1 MLRRLAVGAVV
12 ALGVAGLPAAALAQ
26 AWPTEKPIRLV
37 VPFPPGGGTDISARF
52 TADYLTQKL
61 GQSVVVENKPGAAT
75 AIGMDLVKQA
85 KPDGYT
91 LLWTTSDGMSIL
103 PAVKPTVPYK
113 IPDDYT
119 WVAGAVTYTLIV
131 ASNAKLPFKNLAEM
145 LAHAKANPGKLRYAS
160 SGTGAGGHLATA
172 LIANAAGVD
181 MVHVP
186 FQGAAPAVTSTVGGH
201 TDLVLVATSSVKS
214 QVEAG
219 QLKALATTDVKRSPL
234 FPDTPTLDESGLKGL
249 SVILYYGMLAPA
261 GMPEPIAERLRSEIG
276 TMLKDPKILERI
288 SSLGFE
294 ANFRPGNAFKDFM
307 VKDLEKWKGVSKAAN
322 IVLTD

>member
-1 MLRRLAVGAVV
+1 MLRQVAAISLA
-12 ALGVAGLPAAALAQ
+12 ALGLVGLPAVASAQ
-26 AWPTEKPIRLV
+26 AWPAEKPIRLI

-52 TADYLTQKL
+52 AADYLSQKL
-61 GQSVVVENKPGAAT
+61 GQAVVVENKPGAAT
-75 AIGMDLVKQA
+75 AIGMDLVRQA

-119 WVAGAVTYTLIV
+119 WVAGAVAYTLIV
-131 ASNAKLPFKNLAEM
+131 ASNGKLPFNNLADM
-145 LAHAKANPGKLRYAS
+145 IAHAKANPGKLRYAS

-201 TDLVLVATSSVKS
+201 TDLVLVATSSVKQ

-219 QLKALATTDVKRSPL
+219 QLKALATTDNKRSPL
-234 FPDTPTLDESGLKGL
+234 FPNAPTLDESGLKGL

-261 GMPEPIAERLRSEIG
+261 GTPEPIAERLRTEIG
-276 TMLKDPKILERI
+276 AMLKDPKILERI
-288 SSLGFE
+288 ATMGFE
-294 ANFRPGNAFKDFM
+294 PAFLPGNAFKDFM
-307 VKDLEKWKGVSKAAN
+307 IKDLEKWKGVSKAAN